1 MRDWKRYVRE
11 HLPLP
16 DIEGNLEAE
25 VIEEIAIQLEDSYR
39 EARARGATEE
49 EAEAE
54 ARELVTD
61 WSELSSDILGSK
73 RFAGAPRIER
83 RVEDSEIAIR
93 KRSGPWV
100 ATRLAARRSP
110 PAAGSTVRRG
120 GRSDP
125 WHRHRG
131 EHGDLQP
138 GEGDPARSPALR

>member
-25 VIEEIAIQLEDSYR
+25 VIEEIAIQLEDRYR
-39 EARARGATEE
+39 EARARGAGEE
-49 EAEAE
+49 EADAE

-61 WSELSSDILGSK
+61 WSELAIDILGSK

-93 KRSGPWV
+93 KRGGPWV
-100 ATRLAARRSP
+100 PIADLLRDLRLAVRRLRSASGRTRRSS
-110 PAAGSTVRRG
+110 A
-120 GRSDP
+120 
-125 WHRHRG
+125 W
-131 EHGDLQP
+131 
-138 GEGDPARSPALR
+138 